1 MRTISS
7 CLISWILILISIV
20 PAVARTV
27 VSATTGEPV
36 VYASVGVLNK
46 TLGTV
51 TDSTGTFR
59 LTVPREMF
67 DDTLRISCVGYE
79 TRDFRLRGLMAYGD
93 TIRLAEVTVALNEVV
108 VKPRNIKHKT
118 AGRKGKGGFVYI
130 EIESDRA
137 AGQGVAIPLE
147 VKNVA
152 WLKELGFCVIDNDA
166 TVDHMKFR
174 VNVYRKTDGEYL
186 IENMLPVYFDFY
198 KDNLKDEWFTYVFPE
213 EMMLEKGEYYIEL
226 EFLENFRGKQFIMK
240 SKPLTGRTRYRY
252 ASQSQWETLPFGA
265 PIYIDYDATE

>member
-1 MRTISS
+1 MRTALVCLTVWISVLS
-7 CLISWILILISIV
+7 GGMV
-20 PAVARTV
+20 MGARTV

-59 LTVPREMF
+59 LTVPREML

-79 TRDFRLRGLMAYGD
+79 TRDFRLRDLMSYGD

-108 VKPRNIKHKT
+108 VKPHNIKHKT
-118 AGRKGKGGFVYI
+118 AGRKAKGGFVYI